1 VGKVVPVLVISPL
14 ILYSSMLMGV
24 VLQQGNLVVVVL
36 RVLLEGQQWSGEQ
49 LRNRSTDMCLMRPC
63 GRLIWFRG
71 REGRDSGWLI
81 GLPTI
86 CAVRFF

>member
-36 RVLLEGQQWSGEQ
+36 RVLLEGQQCGDLSLARAPVLVTQISLPSLCTGSLPQ
-49 LRNRSTDMCLMRPC
+49 PATDK
-63 GRLIWFRG
+63 WW
-71 REGRDSGWLI
+71 RE
-81 GLPTI
+81 
-86 CAVRFF
+86 